1 MRGFKIMGKF
11 SRAAFSGSGLSNSPF
26 AQIDDPQSMPVN
38 NSAFRL
44 PIDYGSTSVFQPLDG
59 YPEPLLVLPT
69 GLASPHDVIR
79 LLC

>member
-1 MRGFKIMGKF
+1 MGKF